1 MDLWLFHI
9 HTQGCSWDHPVSTA
23 VLMVYLRLER
33 GFHWRKTSLQ
43 LCERWPWKNQKLHVI
58 YWLTNL
64 LWSRVCRRV
73 AADPIA
79 AECLAV
85 DNLSPIFYYLTV
97 WMLRLCKYWVGIVHT
112 VHKVDTNQ
120 LLSVLG
126 TWKIKNQKSQCIA
139 WFFRQGANSTPQGKF
154 TLISSWSTQTFNN
167 SWLAVE
173 PLYWIRSG
181 LSQRRGWQCCP
192 GRPCSHARSCACQPT
207 SKHIT
212 PVQRWQCIQIIWMLK
227 FFTEQFRKSI
237 FIILNAPDCVK
248 SGRERLWYIY
258 TYKNA
263 LTAQLRAQIARKQ
276 PSHLCETLSL
286 CRWLRSR
293 TLLVSHQ
300 RRRLPR
306 RSTLM
311 CNFQKD
317 AKSESAMPE
326 MGVWWWSHNNTNL
339 RALPKQSVL
348 QKTLSRWSLRSL
360 RSRISLYH
368 LRKHPSRTKNYRG
381 KMTETRKGNDIWSR
395 TLFWVCH
402 WCRKSLTASDSPC
415 TTHHV
420 PNAKQPLEYL
430 NCQRLS
436 SHSHSSSA

>member
-212 PVQRWQCIQIIWMLK
+212 PVQQWQCIQIIWMLK

-248 SGRERLWYIY
+248 SGRERLWYI
-258 TYKNA
+258 
-263 LTAQLRAQIARKQ
+263 LTKMHSLHSSGLKLPGNSLHICAK
-276 PSHLCETLSL
+276 LSL
-286 CRWLRSR
+286 YVVGSEVEHYWWAI
-293 TLLVSHQ
+293 
-300 RRRLPR
+300 
-306 RSTLM
+306 
-311 CNFQKD
+311 KD
-317 AKSESAMPE
+317 AVSLDEVPWCAIFKKMQ
-326 MGVWWWSHNNTNL
+326 NQNL
-339 RALPKQSVL
+339 PC
-348 QKTLSRWSLRSL
+348 QKWACGGEVTTTQTCGPCQNRVFSR
-360 RSRISLYH
+360 
-368 LRKHPSRTKNYRG
+368 KPCPV
-381 KMTETRKGNDIWSR
+381 E
-395 TLFWVCH
+395 VCD
-402 WCRKSLTASDSPC
+402 R
-415 TTHHV
+415 
-420 PNAKQPLEYL
+420 
-430 NCQRLS
+430 
-436 SHSHSSSA
+436 